1 MNKLLRY
8 EQIFEAG
15 TQSVV
20 DQVKSNAPVGGYKS
34 KEEVFGKAEEKKN
47 SDIRVKY
54 SKDLEELLKVLEDE
68 NSYIAFEL
76 LWLNEP
82 DSKYFNGLKI
92 GNVDISKTKSCL
104 DVDIAGKVHPMKI
117 ENFIKY
123 YFKQSYFQ
131 QADIQ
136 EFIQQYDTL
145 AGGGEL
151 SDNRTKIT
159 PEPFNYNPKNVRS
172 TFISLVTKTYP
183 HGHEEEVMQFMPKL
197 DKDSVGNYYK
207 IIGENPTTMFTSHL
221 DTADRKQGITKL
233 FSMKDENGDEI
244 IYTDGSTILGAD
256 DKAGVAVMLYMMAN
270 NVPGLYYFFMG
281 EERGGIGSGLLSSV
295 YDDTSYLKNIKRC
308 VSFDRRDVRS
318 VITSQLGRVCCS
330 NEFGTALC
338 KEYNAQGLN
347 LSLDPTGIY
356 TDSASFLEQI
366 SECTNISVGYYNEHT
381 GKERQNIDYLN
392 RLAKASVE
400 VNWDSLPTVRKIG
413 IDEEIIRKYSKLI
426 SDIKASPFGVDVKVT
441 AEEGGGTVIRCDME
455 DGLIDEA
462 YESLTTLQF
471 LLNKHKVDQTAYF
484 DGEYIKI
491 DLS

>member
-1 MNKLLRY
+1 MDKLLRY
-8 EQIFEAG
+8 NQIFEAG
-15 TQSVV
+15 TQSSP
-20 DQVKSNAPVGGYKS
+20 QV
-34 KEEVFGKAEEKKN
+34 
-47 SDIRVKY
+47 RVTY
-54 SKDLEELLKVLEDE
+54 SKDLEELLRVLEDE

-82 DSKYFNGLKI
+82 NSKYYNGLNI

-104 DVDIAGKVHPMKI
+104 DVNINGKVHPMKI
-117 ENFIKY
+117 ENFIKF
-123 YFKQSYFQ
+123 YFKNNYFQ
-131 QADIQ
+131 QSDIK
-136 EFIQQYDTL
+136 EFIEAYDIL
-145 AGGGEL
+145 AGGGSLE
-151 SDNRTKIT
+151 DHRVKIT
-159 PEPFNYNPKNVRS
+159 PEPFSYNPKNVRS

-233 FSMKDENGDEI
+233 FTMKDENGDEI

-256 DKAGVAVMLYMMAN
+256 DKSGVAVMLYMMAN

-295 YDDTSYLKNIKRC
+295 YDETSYLKNIKRC

-338 KEYNAQGLN
+338 KEYNQNGLN

-366 SECTNISVGYYNEHT
+366 PECTNISVGYYNEHT
-381 GKERQNIDYLN
+381 GKERQNISYLE
-392 RLAKASVE
+392 RLAKASVL

-413 IDEEIIRKYSKLI
+413 IDEEILRKYSKLI
-426 SDIKASPFGVDVKVT
+426 SDIKSSPFGIDVKIAGVD
-441 AEEGGGTVIRCDME
+441 GGGTVIQCDLE
-455 DGLIDEA
+455 DGLIDDT
-462 YESLTTLQF
+462 YESLSTLQF
-471 LLNKHKVDQTAYF
+471 LLNKHKVNQTVYF

>member
-1 MNKLLRY
+1 MSKLLRY
-8 EQIFEAG
+8 NQIFESG
-15 TQSVV
+15 TQSTPT
-20 DQVKSNAPVGGYKS
+20 N
-34 KEEVFGKAEEKKN
+34 E
-47 SDIRVKY
+47 IRVKF
-54 SKDLEELLKVLEDE
+54 SSDLEELLRVLEDE
-68 NSYIAFEL
+68 NSYISFEL

-82 DSKYFNGLKI
+82 DSKYFNGLRI
-92 GNVDISKTKSCL
+92 GDVDISKTKSCF
-104 DVDIAGKVHPMKI
+104 DVNVDGRITAMKI

-123 YFKQSYFQ
+123 YFKSSYFKFD
-131 QADIQ
+131 DIK

-151 SDNRTKIT
+151 EDISKTKIV

-233 FSMKDENGDEI
+233 YSMKDDKGDEI

-256 DKAGVAVMLYMMAN
+256 DKAGVAVMLYMMSH

-295 YDDTSYLKNIKRC
+295 YDETAYLKNIKRC

-318 VITSQLGRVCCS
+318 VITSQLGRICCS
-330 NEFGTALC
+330 NQFGTALC
-338 KEYNAQGLN
+338 KEYNSHGLS

-366 SECTNISVGYYNEHT
+366 PECTNISVGYYNEHT
-381 GKERQNIDYLN
+381 GKERQNIDYLE
-392 RLAKASVE
+392 RLAKASVQ
-400 VNWDSLPTVRKIG
+400 VNWDSLPTIRKIG
-413 IDEEIIRKYSKLI
+413 LDEEIMRKYSKLI
-426 SDIKASPFGVDVKVT
+426 NDIKACPFGLEVKI
-441 AEEGGGTVIRCDME
+441 ASEEGGGTVIRCNMDE
-455 DGLIDEA
+455 GYIDEA
-462 YESLTTLQF
+462 YESLSTLQF
-471 LLNKHKVDQTAYF
+471 LLNKHKVNQTVYF

>member
-1 MNKLLRY
+1 MDKLLRY
-8 EQIFEAG
+8 DQIFETA
-15 TQSVV
+15 TQSIPT
-20 DQVKSNAPVGGYKS
+20 N
-34 KEEVFGKAEEKKN
+34 EV
-47 SDIRVKY
+47 RVKY

-82 DSKYFNGLKI
+82 DSKYFNGLRI
-92 GNVDISKTKSCL
+92 SSVDISKTKSCF
-104 DVDIAGKVHPMKI
+104 DVNVDGRVNAMKV

-123 YFKQSYFQ
+123 YFKASYFRT
-131 QADIQ
+131 DDVK

-151 SDNRTKIT
+151 EDISKSKIT

-207 IIGENPTTMFTSHL
+207 IIGENSTTMFTSHL
-221 DTADRKQGITKL
+221 DTADRKQGITRL
-233 FSMKDENGDEI
+233 YSMKDEKGDEI

-256 DKAGVAVMLYMMAN
+256 DKAGVAVMLYMMAH
-270 NVPGLYYFFMG
+270 NVPGVYYFFMG

-295 YDDTSYLKNIKRC
+295 YDETPYLKNIKRC

-330 NEFGTALC
+330 NQFGTALC
-338 KEYNAQGLN
+338 KEYNSNGLN

-366 SECTNISVGYYNEHT
+366 PECTNISVGYYNEHT
-381 GKERQNIDYLN
+381 GKERQNIDYLE
-392 RLAKASVE
+392 RLAKASVQ
-400 VNWDSLPTVRKIG
+400 VNWESLPTIRKIG
-413 IDEEIIRKYSKLI
+413 VDEEIIRKYSKLI
-426 SDIKASPFGVDVKVT
+426 NDIKAAPFGVEVKI
-441 AEEGGGTVIRCDME
+441 ASEEGGGTVIRCDME

-462 YESLTTLQF
+462 YESLSTLQF

>member
-1 MNKLLRY
+1 MDKLLRY
-8 EQIFEAG
+8 NQIFEAG
-15 TQSVV
+15 TQSVSASN
-20 DQVKSNAPVGGYKS
+20 DQV
-34 KEEVFGKAEEKKN
+34 
-47 SDIRVKY
+47 RVKFTQ
-54 SKDLEELLKVLEDE
+54 DLHDILKVLEDE
-68 NSYIAFEL
+68 NSYIAFEM

-82 DSKYFNGLKI
+82 NSKYYNGLKI
-92 GNVDISKTKSCL
+92 GKVDVSKTKSCL
-104 DVDIAGKVHPMKI
+104 DVTIGEKVHPMKI
-117 ENFIKY
+117 ENFIKF
-123 YFKQSYFQ
+123 YFKNYFQ
-131 QADIQ
+131 ASDIS
-136 EFIQQYDTL
+136 EFIEQYDIL
-145 AGGGEL
+145 AGGGSIE
-151 SDNRTKIT
+151 DHRVKIT
-159 PEPFNYNPKNVRS
+159 PEPFSYNPTDVRS

-256 DKAGVAVMLYMMAN
+256 DKSGVAVMLYMMAN

-295 YDDTSYLKNIKRC
+295 YEQTPYLKDIKRC

-330 NEFGTALC
+330 NQFGTALC
-338 KEYNAQGLN
+338 EQYNKQGLN

-366 SECTNISVGYYNEHT
+366 PECTNISVGYYNEHT
-381 GKERQNIDYLN
+381 GKEKQNISYLE
-392 RLAKASVE
+392 RLAKASVL
-400 VNWDSLPTVRKIG
+400 VDWNSLPTVRKIG
-413 IDEEIIRKYSKLI
+413 VDEEIIRKYSKLI
-426 SDIKASPFGVDVKVT
+426 NDIKASPFGIDVKIT
-441 AEEGGGTVIRCDME
+441 AEEGGGTVIRCDLE
-455 DGLIDEA
+455 DGQIDDT
-462 YESLTTLQF
+462 YESLSTLQF
-471 LLNKHKVDQTAYF
+471 LLNKHKVNQTVYF

>member
-1 MNKLLRY
+1 MSKLLKY
-8 EQIFEAG
+8 NQLFEAG
-15 TQSVV
+15 TQSHYQPGRIYTTSGGTVKQMTMF
-20 DQVKSNAPVGGYKS
+20 DNEGQTTKQV
-34 KEEVFGKAEEKKN
+34 
-47 SDIRVKY
+47 RVKY
-54 SKDLEELLKVLEDE
+54 SKELEELLKVLEDE
-68 NSYIAFEL
+68 NSYISFEL
-76 LWLNEP
+76 LWLGEP
-82 DSKYFNGLKI
+82 DSKYHNGLRI
-92 GNVDISKTKSCL
+92 SNVNISKTKSCF
-104 DVDIAGKVHPMKI
+104 DVDIDGKIHPMKV
-117 ENFIKY
+117 ENYIRY
-123 YFKQSYFQ
+123 YFKKNYFSNS
-131 QADIQ
+131 DIQ
-136 EFIQQYDTL
+136 EFIDQYNIL
-145 AGGGEL
+145 AGGGSLE
-151 SDNRTKIT
+151 DNRTKIT

-207 IIGENPTTMFTSHL
+207 IIGENTTTMFTSHL

-233 FSMKDENGDEI
+233 FSMKDENGVEI

-295 YDDTSYLKNIKRC
+295 FYETPYLKNIQRC

-330 NEFGTALC
+330 NQFGTALC
-338 KEYNAQGLN
+338 KEYNALGLN

-366 SECTNISVGYYNEHT
+366 PECTNISVGYYNEHT
-381 GKERQNIDYLN
+381 GKERQNISYLE

-400 VNWDSLPTVRKIG
+400 VNWSSLPIVRKIG
-413 IDEEIIRKYSKLI
+413 LDEEVIRKYSKLI
-426 SDIKASPFGVDVKVT
+426 NDIKSSPFGAEVKVV

-462 YESLTTLQF
+462 YESLSTLQF
-471 LLNKHKVDQTAYF
+471 LLNKHKIDQTVYF
-484 DGEYIKI
+484 DGDYIKI